1 MIFTF
6 LPGCS
11 SVFSVMFT
19 FVFLPGLMTVRAGCA
34 VTVLSE
40 VLILWII
47 KSDFRRFECKIHV
60 CGSCSWLIRPIR
72 QKFRRIWLRELLQA
86 LRLKNLL

>member
-47 KSDFRRFECKIHV
+47 KSDFPSF
-60 CGSCSWLIRPIR
+60 
-72 QKFRRIWLRELLQA
+72 
-86 LRLKNLL
+86 